1 MPNRLTIPGL
11 KVSKLT
17 GWPLVGILG
26 LGLAAVA
33 LVYGSATG
41 NLDNSCPKTEQPEQ
55 VAERSTPSTS
65 GAPLETLQR
74 GTEVGAERI
83 VDSGFRK
90 LTGGE
95 RWVPA
100 NSVAATSGSIC

>member
-1 MPNRLTIPGL
+1 VVNRIPL
-11 KVSKLT
+11 KMKVPKLT

-26 LGLAAVA
+26 LSLAAVA

-41 NLDNSCPKTEQPEQ
+41 NLDNACTMTVQ
-55 VAERSTPSTS
+55 VAQVSVRSSPSTS
-65 GAPLETLQR
+65 GTPVETLQR

-100 NSVAATSGSIC
+100 NSVAASSGSVC

>member
-1 MPNRLTIPGL
+1 MVNRIPVKM
-11 KVSKLT
+11 KVPKLT

-26 LGLAAVA
+26 LSLAAVA

-41 NLDNSCPKTEQPEQ
+41 NLDDACVMTVQANQ
-55 VAERSTPSTS
+55 VSVRSTPSTS
-65 GAPLETLQR
+65 GAPIETLER
-74 GTEVGAERI
+74 GTKVSAERI

-90 LTGGE
+90 LTDGE

-100 NSVAATSGSIC
+100 NSVAASPGAVC

>member
-11 KVSKLT
+11 KVPKLT

-26 LGLAAVA
+26 IGLAAVA
-33 LVYGSATG
+33 LIYGSATG
-41 NLDNSCPKTEQPEQ
+41 NLDDACTMTVQPAQ
-55 VAERSTPSTS
+55 VSVRSTPSTS
-65 GAPLETLQR
+65 GAPVETLQR
-74 GTEVGAERI
+74 GAEVAAERI

-100 NSVAATSGSIC
+100 NSVAASPGSVC

>member
-1 MPNRLTIPGL
+1 MPNWLTVPGL
-11 KVSKLT
+11 TRPKLT

-26 LGLAAVA
+26 VGLAAVA
-33 LVYGSATG
+33 LVYGSYTG
-41 NLDNSCPKTEQPEQ
+41 NLDNACTMTVQADQ
-55 VAERSTPSTS
+55 VSVRSSPSTS
-65 GAPLETLQR
+65 GAPVETLRR
-74 GTEVGAERI
+74 GTEVVAERI

-100 NSVAATSGSIC
+100 NSVAASSGSVC